1 MTDND
6 DPPGDE
12 PDRPREGPPDDR
24 DDGRPNEKR
33 FTPARS
39 GERSDGW
46 LSSLLG
52 ALEGLEEL
60 SQSGRKRGDRSTLD
74 YTVSIQSGFED
85 LGREESGP
93 GTPSGRS
100 PETGR
105 PRTRRK
111 RIGGPR
117 KRVTTRTHED
127 ELLVVADIG
136 ETDPEDV
143 VVGFDGATLVIGVG
157 DRELERV
164 HLPWEET
171 TADATVHNGILTVTV
186 EPRGDTHE

>member
-1 MTDND
+1 MTDDD

-24 DDGRPNEKR
+24 NDGRPNEKR

-52 ALEGLEEL
+52 ALESLEKL
-60 SQSGRKRGDRSTLD
+60 SYSGQKRADRSTLD
-74 YTVSIQSGFED
+74 YTVSIRSGFENLGD
-85 LGREESGP
+85 EASGRE
-93 GTPSGRS
+93 TPSGRS
-100 PETGR
+100 PEGGR
-105 PRTRRK
+105 SRKRRK
-111 RIGGPR
+111 WTGSSSQ
-117 KRVTTRTHED
+117 RVTTRTRED

-136 ETDPEDV
+136 GTDPEDV
-143 VVGFDGATLVIGVG
+143 VVGFDGTVLVIGVG

-164 HLPWEET
+164 HLPWAET

-186 EPRGDTHE
+186 EPVGGES